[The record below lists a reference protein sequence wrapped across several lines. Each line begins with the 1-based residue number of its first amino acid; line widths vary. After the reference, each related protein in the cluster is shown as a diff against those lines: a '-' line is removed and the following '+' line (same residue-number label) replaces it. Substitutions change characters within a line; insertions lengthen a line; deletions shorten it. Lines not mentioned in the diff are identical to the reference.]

1 MSPEEI
7 EFFKEAE
14 ALINPVVQPQIEYRV
29 HYDDTGEI
37 VMCSMIDHPTSTEY
51 LVVDKSVYD
60 TYFMYKVVQGKT
72 VKKTADSGYTVQLQK
87 SNKGFA
93 VVKGHASLLIEPTE
107 TYTDI
112 EYYAR
117 TH

>member
-1 MSPEEI
+1 MSPEEL

-14 ALINPVVQPQIEYRV
+14 ALINTVVQPQLEYRV
-29 HYDDTGEI
+29 HYDDAGEI
-37 VMCSMIDHPTSTEY
+37 VMCSMVDHPASAEY

-60 TYFMYKVVQGKT
+60 TYFMYKVVQGKI
-72 VKKTADSGYTVQLQK
+72 VKKSADSGHTKQLQK

-93 VVKGHASLLIEPTE
+93 VVKGHASLIIEPTE
-107 TYTDI
+107 AHTDI

-117 TH
+117 TN